1 MNEED
6 ELQKLWD
13 IGPRAH
19 VATNFDFVSEN
30 EQMQILLKQEVLNQ
44 AEKLKCQI
52 RYVDYKLKSIH
63 DFIES
68 LPCAFHSWAL
78 VRKTSAQSMEADLES
93 PLQPVEATLGVAGTA
108 VPSPRGPKPSKS
120 GRARRAAVV
129 TLSNGESIEEANK
142 KAAQSYFPEP
152 NRLQFSLTAE
162 VVREICQHIYD
173 SVLVVNPQWNL
184 RIGSVEAALL
194 AWDLT
199 SQIHGCCRIPV
210 TLVTQRE
217 GRQYTFIFIVL
228 MVEDQFALLGK
239 YLLKELCFLPLRRQ
253 KLSDVVDRVGDI
265 LSLRDHSL
273 STLYLGLPTDGT
285 SAPDES
291 PTVWRVLK
299 LSCRRQ
305 EWHSVLAACDFY
317 MARRQQVREIISEVL
332 LSQDDPEQGHGYQNY
347 KVSVPQGLAL
357 WTNSRGEVRLKVT
370 EPLLVRKRIKK
381 IPKKVMRGPRG
392 GVAAM
397 DKKSVAALSMKMGAM
412 EQKHPNEQEVWHHL
426 AFSRQTM
433 AANSAAS
440 AAEWPLVQESEC
452 SSLSSASLDEYAE
465 DFCIDRH
472 QTRPVFQ
479 ALN

>member
-13 IGPRAH
+13 MGPRAH

-78 VRKTSAQSMEADLES
+78 RKTSLASEDDLES
-93 PLQPVEATLGVAGTA
+93 PLQPVAEASGETA
-108 VPSPRGPKPSKS
+108 VPSPRAPKPSKS
-120 GRARRAAVV
+120 GRPRRAAVV
-129 TLSNGESIEEANK
+129 TLSNGESIEEANQ

-152 NRLQFSLTAE
+152 NRLQSQILTAE

-173 SVLVVNPQWNL
+173 AVLMVNPQWNL

-210 TLVTQRE
+210 TLVTMRE

-228 MVEDQFALLGK
+228 MVEDHFALLGK
-239 YLLKELCFLPLRRQ
+239 YSLKELCFIPLQRQ

-291 PTVWRVLK
+291 PTFWRLLK

-332 LSQDDPEQGHGYQNY
+332 LSQEDPEQGHGYQNY

-357 WTNSRGEVRLKVT
+357 WTNSRGEARLKVT

-381 IPKKVMRGPRG
+381 IPKKVMRVPRG

-426 AFSRQTM
+426 AYSRQTM
-433 AANSAAS
+433 AAANSAAS